1 MSHTDEVSSRNIS
14 VCNICTFRLVNLCY
28 QRAWWFRMIR
38 EPLLLGMRIMA
49 WWHEI
54 DPRRYR
60 VRNPDCYGCIR
71 FMKNA
76 LKEKSFAFRLLNRGV
91 DPVFNSVRN
100 SLLTHQEIEE
110 ARSYA
115 REATKELIH

>member
-1 MSHTDEVSSRNIS
+1 MSSPNEPSSKTNTL
-14 VCNICTFRLVNLCY
+14 CNTCTLRLVNLCY
-28 QRAWWFRMIR
+28 QRAWWFRLIR

-54 DPRRYR
+54 DPKNYT
-60 VRNPDCYGCIR
+60 VRTPDCYGCIR
-71 FMKNA
+71 FMKNV
-76 LKEKSFAFRLLNRGV
+76 LKEKSFTFRLLNTCV
-91 DPVFNSVRN
+91 DPIFNAIRN
-100 SLLTHQEIEE
+100 SLLTEQEIEE